1 MAPLNSTVPF
11 EKMLFRFLNTPDPML
26 AMLEW
31 LCDQLMEVEIT
42 TKLGAG
48 KHEHTDSRNEY
59 RGRLSAKAL

>member
-42 TKLGAG
+42 AKLGAG
-48 KHEHTDSRNEY
+48 KHERTDS
-59 RGRLSAKAL
+59 LK